1 MAAINTDGRLYR
13 PLLVIT
19 AAVLLLAICA
29 AWSYN
34 RLLSSQQWKAHTY
47 QVLNEIYRFNIT
59 TLSAG
64 GLIRCVASGDARLIE
79 HKGWERGIDD
89 SLARLRQ
96 LTADNPAQ
104 SARIQTLQQISDQWR
119 SEYVVPTQKA
129 CEQARMGKP
138 DANLASR
145 LTGASLQYR
154 QQIKA
159 LIEEFESNELA
170 LLAQR
175 DAHAR
180 QSQRISNLLL
190 LLGLLGVIGL
200 ITLFVWAQLRSTQAL
215 KSLNL
220 ALEDK
225 IAQQDQT
232 QARLQASET
241 RAHAIIDN
249 VFDAIVTMDRH
260 GVIRSFNRSAVGIF
274 GYSADEA
281 IAHSVLMLFPES
293 ESAMLSN
300 YFFQRQV
307 DDAHAEPLAQIR
319 ECYARH
325 KDGRLFPVELSL
337 SEMRLDGEL
346 YLIGLMRDITERR
359 RVEVMKNEFVSTVSH
374 ELRTPLTAIRGAL
387 GLIAGTMAAQLP
399 PQLRSLVDI
408 ALNNSER
415 LVRLINDI
423 LDIEKIESG
432 NMRFEITTLE
442 LAPLIRHAVQ
452 ANQGYA
458 DQYGVQLKI
467 EQPLPDCR
475 VKADADRV
483 MQLMANL
490 LSNAAKFSPSAA
502 EVTVSVK
509 AERDHV
515 RISVTDRGPGIP
527 LNFQG
532 KIFQKFSQA
541 DSSDTRIKGGTGLG
555 LSICKAIV
563 EHMGG
568 TIGFDTVI
576 GQGTTMYFTLP
587 LAQAEIA
594 LPASAA
600 TTNAGPRLLVCED
613 DPDIASLLRIILQQA
628 GYQVDIAAD
637 ADQALA
643 MLLTGDYVAMTLDIA
658 LPGKDGLSLLKELY
672 AHEETRCL
680 RVVVVSAKANEA
692 QQQKQLGDIMV
703 VDWIDKPIDQARLL
717 RSMGVAS
724 AESSG
729 SLRVLHVEDDPDIQV
744 VIRGMLIN
752 ECELTAAATLADA
765 KQQCLQKRFDVIILD
780 IGLPDGSG
788 LALLPFLA
796 ENEIITPVVVFSAM
810 ELSTRDSAEISVAL
824 VKSRTSDQQLLDTI
838 LGLARAAARKDHAQP
853 SEKGLP

>member
-1 MAAINTDGRLYR
+1 MAAINNDGRLYR

-19 AAVLLLAICA
+19 AAVLLLAMFA

-34 RLLSSQQWKAHTY
+34 RLLSSQQWRAHTY
-47 QVLNEIYRFNIT
+47 EVLNEIYRFNIT

-64 GLIRCVASGDARLIE
+64 GLIRCVASGDTRLVE
-79 HKGWERGIDD
+79 HKGWERGLDD
-89 SLARLRQ
+89 SIARLKR

-104 SARIQTLQQISDQWR
+104 NAKIRNLGQVSEQWR
-119 SEYVVPTQKA
+119 REYVEPTQKA
-129 CEQARMGKP
+129 CEQARLGKP
-138 DANLASR
+138 DAALASR
-145 LTGASLQYR
+145 LTGTSVQYR

-159 LIEEFESNELA
+159 LIEQFESTELA

-180 QSQRISNLLL
+180 QSQLISNLLL
-190 LLGLLGVIGL
+190 LLGLLGIIVM

-225 IAQQDQT
+225 IAQQYQT
-232 QARLQASET
+232 QALLRASET

-249 VFDAIVTMDRH
+249 VFDAIITMDRH
-260 GVIRSFNRSAVGIF
+260 GVIRSFNRSAGTIF

-300 YFFQRQV
+300 YFFQRKA
-307 DDAHAEPLAQIR
+307 DSADAEPLAQIR
-319 ECYARH
+319 ECSARH

-399 PQLRSLVDI
+399 AQLRSLVDI

-432 NMRFEITTLE
+432 NMRFAITMLE
-442 LAPLIRHAVQ
+442 LTPLIEHAVQ

-458 DQYGVQLKI
+458 DQYQVRI
-467 EQPLPDCR
+467 EVEQPLPACK

-490 LSNAAKFSPSAA
+490 LSNASKFSPQGA
-502 EVTVSVK
+502 EVRVGVK
-509 AERDHV
+509 LTHDHV
-515 RISVTDRGPGIP
+515 CISVTDRGAGIP
-527 LNFQG
+527 LDFQG

-576 GQGTTMYFTLP
+576 GQGTSMYFTLP
-587 LAQAEIA
+587 LAEDVA
-594 LPASAA
+594 LPAPVAPASS
-600 TTNAGPRLLVCED
+600 GSRLLVCED
-613 DPDIASLLRIILQQA
+613 DGDIASLLRIILQQA
-628 GYQVDIAAD
+628 GYQVDIAGN
-637 ADQALA
+637 ADQALT

-658 LPGKDGLSLLKELY
+658 LSGKDGLSLLKELY
-672 AHEETRCL
+672 AHEQTRYL
-680 RVVVVSAKANEA
+680 RVVVVSAKAHEA

-729 SLRVLHVEDDPDIQV
+729 ALRVLHVEDDPDIQV
-744 VIRGMLIN
+744 VMRGMLIN

-765 KQQCLQKRFDVIILD
+765 RQQCLQKRFDVIILD

-796 ENEIITPVVVFSAM
+796 ENEITTPVVVFSAM
-810 ELSTRDSAEISVAL
+810 ELSHRDSADISAAL

-838 LGLARAAARKDHAQP
+838 LGLARAAQQGHAQSP
-853 SEKGLP
+853 EKGMP